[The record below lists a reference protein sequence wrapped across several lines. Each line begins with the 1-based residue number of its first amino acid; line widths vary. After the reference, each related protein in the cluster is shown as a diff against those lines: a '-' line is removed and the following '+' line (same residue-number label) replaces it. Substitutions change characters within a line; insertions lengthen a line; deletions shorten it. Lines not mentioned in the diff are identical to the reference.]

1 MKRRNFLAGA
11 AAATIARPAIGGTA
25 KTLLFV
31 PQSPLAS
38 LDPVWTSAMTT
49 RNVGFMIYD
58 VLFGRDAAMNPKPQ
72 MLAGYVIEDDGKR
85 WVMTLRENQWFH
97 DGTKVLAR
105 DCTASL
111 RRWMKRDPGGATLE
125 ARLDALES
133 PDDRTIVVRLNK
145 KFPALPKLLSKFQ
158 TAAVMVPERI
168 AAGTDPYKQMTEAI
182 GSGPFRFLPDE
193 YVIGSH
199 AAMVPFEK
207 YVPRD
212 EPASFTSGGHRV
224 LVDRVEWK
232 MIPDAATA
240 ANAMATGEV
249 DWLEMP
255 MPDLLPMLKRASD
268 VKIGRLDDF
277 GFISQLRPN
286 HVTSPTNNVKLRR
299 AIMAAIDQRAM
310 MDAIMGSDAD
320 DVIVPMGFLATGK
333 PEVDRAGI
341 EAMTAHKSTAEV
353 KAMLADAGYNGERLV
368 LLHTTDQ
375 PFYNSASLVVADELT
390 RVGMNIEDQAMDWGT
405 VLQRRGSKQPLDKG
419 GWSLFVSVTPV
430 PEYRDPLLGSL
441 LRGNGKDAWIGWPEI
456 PRIETAYNAWL
467 DSDDEAEQTRLER
480 EISLAAFESVPF
492 IPLGRYMPRVAWS
505 KGISD
510 PLKGPAPVFWNVTK
524 S

>member
-1 MKRRNFLAGA
+1 MKRRTFLASA
-11 AAATIARPAIGGTA
+11 AAATLARPAIGGTA
-25 KTLLFV
+25 KTLIFV

-72 MLAGYVIEDDGKR
+72 MLAGYNIEDDGKR

-105 DCTASL
+105 DCVASL
-111 RRWMKRDPGGATLE
+111 NRWMKRDPGGATLE
-125 ARLDALES
+125 ARLDVIEA
-133 PDDRTIVVRLNK
+133 PDDRIIVVRLKK
-145 KFPALPKLLSKFQ
+145 KFPALPTLLSKFQ

-168 AAGTDPYKQMTEAI
+168 ATGTDPYKQMSETI
-182 GSGPFRFLPDE
+182 GSGPFRFLKDE

-199 AAMVPFEK
+199 AAMVPFDK

-224 LVDRVEWK
+224 MVDRVEWK

-255 MPDLLPMLKRASD
+255 MPDLLPMLKRVPD
-268 VKIGRLDDF
+268 VVIGRLDDW

-299 AIMAAIDQRAM
+299 AIMAAIDQRAV
-310 MDAIMGSDAD
+310 MDAIMGGDPEG
-320 DVIVPMGFLATGK
+320 VIVPMGFLATGK

-341 EAMTAHKSTAEV
+341 EALTARKSPAEV

-375 PFYNSASLVVADELT
+375 PFYNSASLVVADELS
-390 RVGMNIEDQAMDWGT
+390 RVGFNIDDQAMDWGT
-405 VLQRRGSKQPLDKG
+405 VLQRRASKQPLDKG
-419 GWSLFVSVTPV
+419 GWLAVRVGDAGAGVSRSAAGIVIARQRQGCLDRLAGHSGD
-430 PEYRDPLLGSL
+430 RDGV
-441 LRGNGKDAWIGWPEI
+441 
-456 PRIETAYNAWL
+456 
-467 DSDDEAEQTRLER
+467 QC
-480 EISLAAFESVPF
+480 
-492 IPLGRYMPRVAWS
+492 VA
-505 KGISD
+505 GQ
-510 PLKGPAPVFWNVTK
+510 
-524 S
+524 